1 MSEENESN
9 VGKNDILKLLNVNS
23 INQNTDKRKRGRPKK
38 SLQLEQQPKTKNIQ
52 LDENEEDEEIILQL
66 KLTKDEMDEVIK
78 ETKGNK
84 NKKKD
89 SDNEESDNDDIKNKD
104 NDQEDNYDN
113 DDISQSDAEF
123 LRKEKIK
130 DKTEKREKKEKKLK
144 KIKKDK
150 KNNLV
155 DANDDI
161 VSDDFHNVIKYNGD
175 NENVES
181 GKVLMD
187 EALYYKMIKTMK
199 LVKIL
204 NKELKNKDQYIEK
217 ITPMYSSV
225 IETIPINFEIYDID
239 DHKKILM
246 KKENVACWHCTE
258 MFSGY
263 PVYLPELYADGKFYV
278 RPGFF
283 HSFNC
288 AAGFNQT
295 LRDNLT
301 EIRYSLLKQMFL
313 LTHKDKIN
321 DPLDIKIT
329 PAPNPRYRLKKFGIG
344 EQDIEE
350 YNLKAKM
357 IDCQYIDNVP
367 LMVPTSGNLEVVF
380 NNELNKNTEQ
390 TYKSRIESAV

>member
-1 MSEENESN
+1 MSEENKSN

-38 SLQLEQQPKTKNIQ
+38 SLQLEQQPKAKNIQ
-52 LDENEEDEEIILQL
+52 VDENEEDEEIILQL
-66 KLTKDEMDEVIK
+66 KLTKDEINEVIREIK
-78 ETKGNK
+78 ENK
-84 NKKKD
+84 NKKMN
-89 SDNEESDNDDIKNKD
+89 SDDEESDNDNVNNKD
-104 NDQEDNYDN
+104 NDQADNYEN

-130 DKTEKREKKEKKLK
+130 EKTEKKEKKEKKLK
-144 KIKKDK
+144 IKKSK

-155 DANDDI
+155 DTNDDI
-161 VSDDFHNVIKYNGD
+161 ISDDYHNVVKYNGD

-181 GKVLMD
+181 GKVLME

-225 IETIPINFEIYDID
+225 IETIPINFDIYDID
-239 DHKKILM
+239 NHKKILI

-357 IDCQYIDNVP
+357 IDCQHIDNVP